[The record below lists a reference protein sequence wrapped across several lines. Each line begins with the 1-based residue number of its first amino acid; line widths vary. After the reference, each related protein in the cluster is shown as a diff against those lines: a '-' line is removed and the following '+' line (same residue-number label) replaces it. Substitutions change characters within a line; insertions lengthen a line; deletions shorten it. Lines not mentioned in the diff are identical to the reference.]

1 MITRT
6 YGATDNET
14 WWAYVK
20 RTGDDIVKYR
30 HALKNIVTSMVQQ
43 RYRRSFFGVLWSF
56 FNPLLNLAIMTV
68 VFSLMFSQDPLKFS
82 IYQMSGIVTWT
93 FLSASINSGTQ
104 AFIHAEGYLKKLYV
118 PKILFPLVTI
128 CNELVNFF
136 FGLLGYYSIGL
147 IFGLHLSRTHLL
159 LPVAM
164 LVLAIFSLG
173 ITLILSS
180 ITVYFRDI
188 SHFVQVILQGFMWF
202 TPIYF
207 KLDFIPEASRHL
219 FSYSPF
225 YYLVTLMRRLIYDNQ
240 FPSLAEWLIPIGI
253 ALFSL
258 ILGLWVLKKCE
269 RTLIYRL

>member
-1 MITRT
+1 MITRI

-14 WWAYVK
+14 WWAYVR
-20 RTGDDIVKYR
+20 RTGNDIVKYR

-56 FNPLLNLAIMTV
+56 FNPLLNLAIMTI
-68 VFSLMFSQDPLKFS
+68 VFSLMFSQDPLRFS

-104 AFIHAEGYLKKLYV
+104 AFIQAEGYLKKLYV
-118 PKILFPLVTI
+118 PKVLFPLVIT
-128 CNELVNFF
+128 CNELVNFGF
-136 FGLLGYYSIGL
+136 SLSGYYVIGLTFGLS
-147 IFGLHLSRTHLL
+147 LSFTHLL
-159 LPVAM
+159 LPIAM
-164 LVLAIFSLG
+164 FVLALFSLG

-188 SHFVQVILQGFMWF
+188 THFVQVILQGFMWF

-219 FSYSPF
+219 FTYNPF
-225 YYLVTLMRRLIYDNQ
+225 YYFVTLMRHLIYDNRL
-240 FPSLAEWLIPIGI
+240 PTLAEWFIPISI
-253 ALFSL
+253 ALFTL